1 MSPGATGGWP
11 RLAGESRVW
20 DPADAYVQAGL
31 APPPHLPPASSF
43 EASVPPL
50 IAEVPVPASPPVR
63 AAVEAATD
71 AVAALDASTTVD
83 LTALAGALLRSES
96 VASSKIEHLD
106 ASQADVGLA
115 MLRGVPVHAAAAQ
128 VAANV
133 RAMTEAVAR
142 ASAPRPFGLADL
154 LAVHGLLLGA
164 DPYLGGHAG
173 RLREV
178 QNWVGG
184 SERSPHDALF
194 VPPAPHR
201 VPGLMTDLVDF
212 CRREDLPA
220 LVLTAIAHAQLET
233 IHPFTDG
240 NGRTGRALVHVL
252 LRRGGLATRTVVPVS
267 TVLLADVGGYF
278 DGLDD
283 YRAGRLDAWILRFCA
298 ATTVAATAGQRL
310 AADLADVRHR
320 WVEAVRP
327 RRGSVV
333 AALVD
338 ALLRQ
343 PVVDADAAR
352 DLVAGVADVAEKN
365 LYRGLDRLEG
375 AGVLREVT
383 GGGRNRVWVAVDV
396 LDLLERFE
404 ARLGRRRGSW

>member
-1 MSPGATGGWP
+1 MGVDVAGWP
-11 RLAGESRVW
+11 PLAAESLTW
-20 DPADAYVQAGL
+20 DPAESYARAGL
-31 APPPHLPPASSF
+31 PAPAHLPGPSTY
-43 EASVPPL
+43 EASLPPS
-50 IAEVPVPASPPVR
+50 IADVPVPAPAQMR
-63 AAVEAATD
+63 TAVAAATD
-71 AVAALDASTTVD
+71 AVLALDASTTVD

-96 VASSKIEHLD
+96 VASSKIEQLD
-106 ASQADVGLA
+106 ATQADVGLA

-142 ASAPRPFGLADL
+142 ASRPEPFSLGDL

-164 DPYLGGHAG
+164 DPYLGGEAG

-201 VPGLMTDLVDF
+201 VAGLMADLVAF
-212 CRREDLPA
+212 CRREDLPP

-283 YRAGRLDAWILRFCA
+283 YRAGRLEAWVVRFCA

-310 AADLADVRHR
+310 ALELADVRHR
-320 WVEAVRP
+320 WVEAARP

-333 AALVD
+333 AALLD

-343 PVVDADAAR
+343 PVIDADVAR
-352 DLVAGVADVAEKN
+352 TLVAGVADVAEKN

-404 ARLGRRRGSW
+404 SRLGRRRGSW